1 MLISKF
7 FGTVFLTF
15 LFLNICFFFCQDL
28 YTWQFRDRIP
38 YWLGFA
44 SGHFVFS
51 SYGANINRILSANMG
66 GKWNFGVFRNVS
78 VHKEEYVVFGFR
90 YVNFVIVLY
99 KNWWHHTFLFVF
111 IMSAFYKTVVVNTA
125 AYYHIIFLL
134 FRRKLKTA
142 FCYLIA
148 LKCNIL

>member
-1 MLISKF
+1 MVQFSWL
-7 FGTVFLTF
+7 
-15 LFLNICFFFCQDL
+15 FFFWISAFFSVKIYIHDNL
-28 YTWQFRDRIP
+28 GNRIP

-111 IMSAFYKTVVVNTA
+111 IMSAFYKTLVVNTA